1 MDRLEAMAVFAEV
14 VDRGSFSAAARTLR
28 MPVTTVSRKVSDL
41 EAVVGARLLVRT
53 TRKISLTDAG
63 INYLAAARQII
74 DRVEEAEREA
84 TGEYTTPKGELV
96 ITAPVQFG
104 QLHVLPVV
112 ADFLALFPQI
122 NVRLQLT
129 DRNVQIVE
137 DHVDMAV
144 RIGHLPDSSMIA
156 TTIGS
161 MRQVTVASPEL
172 LAACGIPKAPEDLAN
187 LPTVSFDGPL
197 PSSAWQLR
205 DPETGSPLV
214 VPIASRL
221 SVSTVE
227 AAVRAALRHVGI
239 ARLLHYQVADAVKA
253 GKLQIV
259 LELFEPAP
267 APVSLIHAARG
278 QMPLKMRRF
287 MDFALPRLR
296 SVVSPTQ
303 KLGTTKR
310 R

>member
-14 VDRGSFSAAARTLR
+14 MDRGSFSAAARALR

-41 EAVVGARLLVRT
+41 ETVVGARLLVRT

-84 TGEYTTPKGELV
+84 AGEFTAPKGELV

-129 DRNVQIVE
+129 DRNVPIVE

-144 RIGHLPDSSMIA
+144 RIGHLPDSSMI
-156 TTIGS
+156 TTAIGS
-161 MRQVTVASPEL
+161 MRQVIVASREF
-172 LAACGIPKAPEDLAN
+172 LAGHGIPKVPEELTDLPA
-187 LPTVSFDGPL
+187 VSFDGPL
-197 PSSAWQLR
+197 PSPAWQLR
-205 DPETGSPLV
+205 NPKTGSPLV

-227 AAVRAALRHVGI
+227 AAVRAVLRHVGV

-259 LELFEPAP
+259 LEPFEPAP

-287 MDFALPRLR
+287 LDFALPRFR
-296 SVVSPTQ
+296 SVVSPTRKQ
-303 KLGTTKR
+303 GTTKR